1 MAEISFNFAGVQV
14 TVTGNYIAALPESQC
29 CPAEPSDFE
38 LDTIRIAGA
47 DVRELFE
54 EYKILNDLADAARSH
69 YERGL

>member
-14 TVTGNYIAALPESQC
+14 TVTGNYIVALPESQC
-29 CPAEPSDFE
+29 CPEEPSDFE

-54 EYKILNDLADAARSH
+54 EYKILSDLADAARSY